1 MSSDV
6 KETDMEVDVIVVG
19 ARIAG
24 SALATHLGN
33 QGRSVALI
41 DRATFPSGTLST
53 HIIQVSGVRSLQR
66 LGLLDDL
73 RSTGAPFLTTLR
85 PLYDGIDLTA
95 EIGVPEDWPPGALSI
110 DREQMDHFLVAA
122 AERAGVVVHL
132 GTKVTSVLRATD
144 GRVSGVRIR
153 TPSGEERS
161 LRARL
166 VVGADGRA
174 STVASLVGSRT
185 YNVVPNQRFVYW
197 GDYHGVDLGASSSLF
212 HYRNGTDLVIACA
225 SDRGRFTVMVSP
237 GLGGYAAF
245 RKNPTAS
252 YEAAV
257 RGCELLRPHMARAE
271 LTGRIVGTA
280 FFPGYFRESSG
291 PGWALIGDAGQF
303 KDPAA
308 GQGISDALRQ
318 AEVLAD
324 RLRGA
329 DFDTPAHVDTVTES
343 WWRWRDRDAFAM
355 YWLAA
360 DLAASGDLDPL
371 VRSALR
377 VIATEPKSRQAF
389 VDGVISHRV
398 NPYQVLTPR
407 LIAKAAVRLVRDE
420 GLGVAEV
427 ARLLGR
433 RGATEAR
440 RAALHLRPRYAD
452 LPRGHGHRPGP
463 RPDRAAELDIVT
475 PTGDTP

>member
-1 MSSDV
+1 MSSEMD
-6 KETDMEVDVIVVG
+6 ETDVDVVDVVVVG

-33 QGRSVALI
+33 QGRSVVLI

-66 LGLLDDL
+66 LGLIDDL
-73 RSTGAPFLTTLR
+73 QSTGAPFLTTLR
-85 PLYDGIDLTA
+85 PLYDGIDLATEVA
-95 EIGVPEDWPPGALSI
+95 VPKGWPPGGLSI
-110 DREQMDHFLVAA
+110 DREQMDHFLVDA
-122 AERAGVVVHL
+122 AERAGVTVHL
-132 GTKVTSVLRATD
+132 RTKVTSVLREAD
-144 GRVSGVRIR
+144 GRVSGVEIR
-153 TPSGEERS
+153 TPTGGRRRV
-161 LRARL
+161 RARL
-166 VVGADGRA
+166 VVGADGRT
-174 STVASLVGSRT
+174 STIASLVDSRT
-185 YNVVPNQRFVYW
+185 YNVVPNERFVYW
-197 GDYHGVDLGASSSLF
+197 GDYHDVDLGSSPSMF
-212 HYRNGTDLVIACA
+212 HYRNGNELVIACA

-237 GLGGYAAF
+237 GLESYAEF
-245 RKNPTAS
+245 KKDPTAS

-257 RGCELLRPHMARAE
+257 RGCELLRPHMGRARLA
-271 LTGRIVGTA
+271 GRIVGTA
-280 FFPGYFRESSG
+280 YFPGYFRESAG
-291 PGWALIGDAGQF
+291 AGWALVGDAGQF

-329 DFDTPAHVDTVTES
+329 DFDTPAHVDSVTKS

-371 VRSALR
+371 VRSALQ

-407 LIAKAAVRLVRDE
+407 LIAKAAVRLVREE
-420 GLGVAEV
+420 GLGVGEV
-427 ARLLGR
+427 AQLVRQ

-440 RAALHLRPRYAD
+440 RAALHLRPRYAE
-452 LPRGHGHRPGP
+452 LPRGHAHRSGP
-463 RPDRAAELDIVT
+463 RVDRAELDIVT
-475 PTGDTP
+475 TGDAS